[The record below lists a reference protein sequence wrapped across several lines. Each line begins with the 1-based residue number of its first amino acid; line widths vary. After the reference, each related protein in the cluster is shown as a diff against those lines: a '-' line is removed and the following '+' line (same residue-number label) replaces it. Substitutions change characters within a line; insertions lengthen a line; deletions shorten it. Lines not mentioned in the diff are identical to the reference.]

1 MNGVF
6 GVTGVFFSTSATPN
20 PLTKN
25 PSSSRTIASAAP
37 GTWRSRSSSAA
48 RPVESLGQR
57 GRGRRNAVRLCGCGR
72 GQSKR
77 EWREKSQTASWA
89 QSHLHRHRTNLPVLN
104 SLVLISLVARQGAF
118 LTGDR
123 RGMSD
128 CLVQRRSKVLLF
140 SAIPSEAGAP
150 SARRGR
156 AEVEIP
162 DRVRRC
168 VCRRHHDFKG
178 DGCPSGLEGPAHAA
192 YVIIQF
198 RESSRTASDDAF
210 SDFSR
215 LKFF

>member
-1 MNGVF
+1 MRERRVRRNGRLLLDVRDSESPDEKPF
-6 GVTGVFFSTSATPN
+6 VLSDDRERRA
-20 PLTKN
+20 
-25 PSSSRTIASAAP
+25 

-150 SARRGR
+150 STRRGR
-156 AEVEIP
+156 AEVRNTRP
-162 DRVRRC
+162 R
-168 VCRRHHDFKG
+168 
-178 DGCPSGLEGPAHAA
+178 
-192 YVIIQF
+192 F

-215 LKFF
+215 VKFF